1 MVWKTGKFGVNNG
14 RTVRS
19 TRTPGKRSEGLLI
32 QTTASSEGSLDQGEV
47 NTITFSLGKQ
57 NRWLLP
63 EVIKENSTEVE
74 KDEVVLVESRP
85 DCFSV
90 YNPKSITTRKSK
102 GKFAQAND
110 LLSGIEEIKTR
121 YKVSYPHPSG
131 SWQNEKQWIKQTKQ
145 LGAKKKNSLP
155 NWSFE
160 MEFEEVDEPFLSC
173 QEIDEDFSEQFY
185 SSNCDRSPVTLD
197 LGLLLKKSSQKKQK
211 CSAKT
216 KTSQQKKD
224 AEKSKEPPL
233 RKGECI
239 YIESCDEM
247 YDAHY
252 ELLAQIQETS
262 DDSDFN
268 ETDEWTG
275 GDLWYLPR
283 RGGQRGRRGHG
294 RRRRGRGG
302 WRGRG
307 RGRGGVH
314 HYIPNQTVPSAE
326 SETLEPPTK
335 FAELSVEDSYEQF
348 ASVDLTCTET
358 NPTFLKEQW
367 GEKYKEAASLPRAFI
382 LNVTPDTFQCNGG
395 EIFVLFKADCMT
407 HDTRKVKARVSTVV
421 ICNEEG
427 MHESVLAEFISKIK
441 ARRTEAGL
449 CSLDEVVNI
458 AKCCFCLLNTGSIA
472 DESKPKQ
479 PKLSLDVFTKLFGW
493 DFKVL
498 SLKRAQ
504 QEVKTYLTN
513 RDKNQPENAQMV
525 VPTSTADQAQKE
537 CTICF
542 MEFQPDGKQQ
552 CMLKKFMFL
561 LHVIVFKIT
570 SGLGSDDYLL
580 PFNYT
585 VYCFQ

>member
-19 TRTPGKRSEGLLI
+19 SRTPGKRSEGLLI
-32 QTTASSEGSLDQGEV
+32 QTTAFSEGSRDQGEPK
-47 NTITFSLGKQ
+47 TIIFSLGKH

-63 EVIKENSTEVE
+63 EVIKKNSIEVE
-74 KDEVVLVESRP
+74 KDEVVLVERP

-90 YNPKSITTRKSK
+90 YNSKSTTRKST

-110 LLSGIEEIKTR
+110 LLSGPKEIKTR
-121 YKVSYPHPSG
+121 YEVSYPHPSG
-131 SWQNEKQWIKQTKQ
+131 SWQNEKQWRKQTKH
-145 LGAKKKNSLP
+145 LGARKKNTFP

-173 QEIDEDFSEQFY
+173 QEIDKDFSEQVY
-185 SSNCDRSPVTLD
+185 SSNSDRSVTLD
-197 LGLLLKKSSQKKQK
+197 LGLLLKNCTQKKQK

-216 KTSQQKKD
+216 KLSQQMKE
-224 AEKSKEPPL
+224 AEKSKELPL

-247 YDAHY
+247 YDAHH
-252 ELLAQIQETS
+252 ELLAQIQEIS
-262 DDSDFN
+262 NDYHYY
-268 ETDEWTG
+268 EDEEWST
-275 GDLWYLPR
+275 GDLWSLPA

-294 RRRRGRGG
+294 RQRRGRGG

-307 RGRGGVH
+307 RGRGQGRGGVH
-314 HYIPNQTVPSAE
+314 HYITNQTLPSAD
-326 SETLEPPTK
+326 SETSEPSTK
-335 FAELSVEDSYEQF
+335 FTELSVEDSYEQF

-367 GEKYKEAASLPRAFI
+367 GEKYREAASLPRVFI
-382 LNVTPDTFQCNGG
+382 LNVTPRTCQCNGG
-395 EIFVLFKADCMT
+395 EIFVLFKDDCMT

-421 ICNEEG
+421 VCNEEG

-441 ARRTEAGL
+441 ARSMEADI
-449 CSLDEVVNI
+449 CSLEEVVNI
-458 AKCCFCLLNTGSIA
+458 AKCCFYLNTDNKA
-472 DESKPKQ
+472 NESKPKQ

-493 DFKVL
+493 NFEAL

-513 RDKNQPENAQMV
+513 RDKDQGESDQMV
-525 VPTSTADQAQKE
+525 VPTSTADHTQQE

-542 MEFQPDGKQQ
+542 MEFQPDGKQ
-552 CMLKKFMFL
+552 
-561 LHVIVFKIT
+561 HV
-570 SGLGSDDYLL
+570 
-580 PFNYT
+580 
-585 VYCFQ
+585 C

>member
-19 TRTPGKRSEGLLI
+19 ARTPGKRSEGLLI
-32 QTTASSEGSLDQGEV
+32 QTTASSEGSRDQGQL

-63 EVIKENSTEVE
+63 EVIKENSIEVE
-74 KDEVVLVESRP
+74 TDEIVLVERP
-85 DCFSV
+85 VSFSV
-90 YNPKSITTRKSK
+90 YNSKSITTRKSK
-102 GKFAQAND
+102 GKSAQANH
-110 LLSGIEEIKTR
+110 LLSGTEEMKTR
-121 YKVSYPHPSG
+121 YEVSYPHPSG
-131 SWQNEKQWIKQTKQ
+131 SWQNEKQWRKQTKQ

-155 NWSFE
+155 IWSFE
-160 MEFEEVDEPFLSC
+160 MEFEEFDEPFLSC

-185 SSNCDRSPVTLD
+185 SSKCDRSLVTLNF
-197 LGLLLKKSSQKKQK
+197 GLLLKNSTQKKQK
-211 CSAKT
+211 CSAST
-216 KTSQQKKD
+216 KTSQQMKE

-247 YDAHY
+247 YDAHH
-252 ELLAQIQETS
+252 ELLAQIQETAY
-262 DDSDFN
+262 DNDFN
-268 ETDEWTG
+268 ETDEWSG

-283 RGGQRGRRGHG
+283 RGGQCGRRGH
-294 RRRRGRGG
+294 GRGG

-326 SETLEPPTK
+326 SETLEPSTK
-335 FAELSVEDSYEQF
+335 FVELSVEDSYEQF
-348 ASVDLTCTET
+348 AFVDLTCTET

-367 GEKYKEAASLPRAFI
+367 GEKYQEAASLPRAFI
-382 LNVTPDTFQCNGG
+382 LNVTPDTCQCNGG
-395 EIFVLFKADCMT
+395 EIFVLFKVDCMK

-427 MHESVLAEFISKIK
+427 MHESVLAEFIPKIK
-441 ARRTEAGL
+441 ARSTEAGIY
-449 CSLDEVVNI
+449 SLEEVVNI
-458 AKCCFCLLNTGSIA
+458 AKCCFYISKTDNIA
-472 DESKPKQ
+472 NESTPKQ
-479 PKLSLDVFTKLFGW
+479 PKFSLDVFTKLFGW
-493 DFKVL
+493 NFKAL
-498 SLKRAQ
+498 SLERAQ

-525 VPTSTADQAQKE
+525 VPNSTADHTQQE

-552 CMLKKFMFL
+552 CMLKKLMFL
-561 LHVIVFKIT
+561 SHVIVFKIT
-570 SGLGSDDYLL
+570 FGLGSDDYLL
-580 PFNYT
+580 SLQLYSILFP
-585 VYCFQ
+585 VER